1 MINVCVIEN
10 EKTGESVYEFPY
22 ETALMIETE
31 SRFYVFWRHI
41 IFDTIN
47 VAVCKNYKCA
57 LAAIENVKRRQ
68 KQLEPDEGEIVIV
81 DRTVKRL
88 D

>member
-31 SRFYVFWRHI
+31 SRFYVFWRRI
-41 IFDTIN
+41 IMDAIVVGN
-47 VAVCKNYKCA
+47 GIDLQCA
-57 LAAIENVKRRQ
+57 LKTIEDVEERQ
-68 KQLEPDEGEIVIV
+68 AQLEPDEGEVVIV

-88 D
+88 